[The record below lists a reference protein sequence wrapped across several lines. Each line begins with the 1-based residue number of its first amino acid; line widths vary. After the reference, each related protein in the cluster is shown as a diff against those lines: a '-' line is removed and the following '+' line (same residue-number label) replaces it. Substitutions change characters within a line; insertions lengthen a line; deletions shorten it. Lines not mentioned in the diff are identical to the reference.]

1 MDDPEFSIDDELFRV
16 TGRRQSNGMMS
27 YDFAWLNGPDGGTY
41 GFTVGLSSAPGLDP
55 AARMTREQLMD
66 QARGFIE
73 GFYEPRGI
81 GEEDFPDHMP
91 PRAHGESGER

>member
-1 MDDPEFSIDDELFRV
+1 MDDLEFSIDDELFRV
-16 TGRRQSNGMMS
+16 TERRQSNGMMS

-41 GFTVGLSSAPGLDP
+41 GFTVGLSSTPGLDP

-73 GFYEPRGI
+73 GFYEPGGI